1 MKQDRCEVPQSGLT
15 CTQALKTLKSVK
27 GSPWS
32 LSSGLRAV
40 AQSRLLWAL
49 RVNGD
54 WTLRAAAMVSTGSAR
69 LNMEPRISIFPVG
82 SRGRVSLGKSALC
95 SGALRGPDLT
105 SSIAHKEPWEPNGPT
120 LANSLW
126 FPISPLEVTTEVA
139 TSVLQL
145 TGPFLVLAE
154 TELALTST
162 SPPWLDFL
170 GSLWP
175 QFSSPSESC
184 TQPALVCAARC

>member
-1 MKQDRCEVPQSGLT
+1 MDERGTQPGLT

-82 SRGRVSLGKSALC
+82 SRGRAKPRETQLSALGDSKALISPPSPLLTESLGNQMGQCKPKS
-95 SGALRGPDLT
+95 
-105 SSIAHKEPWEPNGPT
+105 
-120 LANSLW
+120 
-126 FPISPLEVTTEVA
+126 
-139 TSVLQL
+139 
-145 TGPFLVLAE
+145 
-154 TELALTST
+154 
-162 SPPWLDFL
+162 
-170 GSLWP
+170 
-175 QFSSPSESC
+175 
-184 TQPALVCAARC
+184 

>member
-1 MKQDRCEVPQSGLT
+1 MVDWVKNVPRKVGLSLDITGVCRIPCGSWAGHQSMNGRDRDSLGRLRAQKHEAGQLEGPPVRLSDKGTQPNLT

-82 SRGRVSLGKSALC
+82 SRGGAKPRDSRLSALRH
-95 SGALRGPDLT
+95 SGALLLLP
-105 SSIAHKEPWEPNGPT
+105 
-120 LANSLW
+120 
-126 FPISPLEVTTEVA
+126 SPLLTKSRGNQTCQCKP
-139 TSVLQL
+139 TS
-145 TGPFLVLAE
+145 
-154 TELALTST
+154 
-162 SPPWLDFL
+162 
-170 GSLWP
+170 
-175 QFSSPSESC
+175 
-184 TQPALVCAARC
+184 

>member
-1 MKQDRCEVPQSGLT
+1 MKHCSCKIPHREERQRHPATQPSLT

-32 LSSGLRAV
+32 LSRGRRAV

-82 SRGRVSLGKSALC
+82 GRGGAKPPGPWGSSLSA
-95 SGALRGPDLT
+95 GGVGGGLRPDCT
-105 SSIAHKEPWEPNGPT
+105 SFPLAHKELRNQMDRFKPT
-120 LANSLW
+120 
-126 FPISPLEVTTEVA
+126 
-139 TSVLQL
+139 
-145 TGPFLVLAE
+145 G
-154 TELALTST
+154 
-162 SPPWLDFL
+162 
-170 GSLWP
+170 
-175 QFSSPSESC
+175 
-184 TQPALVCAARC
+184 

>member
-1 MKQDRCEVPQSGLT
+1 MKQDSCKVPPVGLNDRGTQPGLT

-82 SRGRVSLGKSALC
+82 SRGRAKPRKVSSLLGVIQ
-95 SGALRGPDLT
+95 GP
-105 SSIAHKEPWEPNGPT
+105 
-120 LANSLW
+120 
-126 FPISPLEVTTEVA
+126 
-139 TSVLQL
+139 
-145 TGPFLVLAE
+145 
-154 TELALTST
+154 
-162 SPPWLDFL
+162 
-170 GSLWP
+170 
-175 QFSSPSESC
+175 
-184 TQPALVCAARC
+184 

>member
-1 MKQDRCEVPQSGLT
+1 MNGRDRDSLGRLRAQKHEAAQLEGPPVGLNDKGTQPSLT

-69 LNMEPRISIFPVG
+69 LNMEPRISIFPVD
-82 SRGRVSLGKSALC
+82 SRGS
-95 SGALRGPDLT
+95 
-105 SSIAHKEPWEPNGPT
+105 
-120 LANSLW
+120 
-126 FPISPLEVTTEVA
+126 
-139 TSVLQL
+139 
-145 TGPFLVLAE
+145 
-154 TELALTST
+154 
-162 SPPWLDFL
+162 
-170 GSLWP
+170 
-175 QFSSPSESC
+175 
-184 TQPALVCAARC
+184 